1 MQSCPTSSAF
11 TIFPVQILRAIPLH
25 QIRLLV
31 FDLDGTLIDSRTDL
45 VQSVNATMRHFGRKD
60 LPGDIIA
67 SYIGDGAGMLVRRAL
82 GDPDDEHLVTEALG
96 YFLAYYRE
104 HKLDFTTAYPGV
116 IESLTTL
123 AAQPDPPTM
132 AVLTNKPV
140 GPSIAIVNA
149 LGLAP
154 YFFRVYGGDS
164 FHSKKPDP
172 HGLLTLIQEAGTLP
186 EHTIMIGDSDVDVLT
201 AQNAGAWSVGCLFG
215 LAPHTLATDPPD
227 VLVDSPDEWPLTL
240 ARYQQS

>member
-104 HKLDFTTAYPGV
+104 HKLDFTTTYPGV

-172 HGLLTLIQEAGTLP
+172 HGLLALIQEAGTLP

-227 VLVDSPDEWPLTL
+227 VLVDSPDEWPFTL

>member
-1 MQSCPTSSAF
+1 M
-11 TIFPVQILRAIPLH
+11 QILRAIPIH
-25 QIRLLV
+25 SVRLLV
-31 FDLDGTLIDSRTDL
+31 FDLDGTLIDSRADL
-45 VQSVNATMRHFGRKD
+45 IQSVNATMRHFERKE

-82 GDPDDEHLVTEALG
+82 GDPDDEHLVTEALD
-96 YFLAYYRE
+96 YFLTYYRA
-104 HKLDFTTAYPGV
+104 HKLDFTTVYSGV
-116 IESLTTL
+116 LPALDAIR
-123 AAQPDPPTM
+123 AQSSPPAM

-140 GPSIAIVNA
+140 GPSLAIVEA

-172 HGLLTLIQEAGTLP
+172 HGLETLMREASVSA
-186 EHTIMIGDSDVDVLT
+186 EETIMIGDSDVDVLT
-201 AQNAGAWSVGCLFG
+201 AQNIGAWSVGCLFG

-227 VLVDSPDEWPLTL
+227 ILVDHPREWPLCL
-240 ARYQQS
+240 IESKGN

>member
-1 MQSCPTSSAF
+1 M
-11 TIFPVQILRAIPLH
+11 QILRAIPLH

-45 VQSVNATMRHFGRKD
+45 VQSVNATMRHYGRKD
-60 LPGDIIA
+60 LPGDVIA
-67 SYIGDGAGMLVRRAL
+67 SYIGDGANMLIRRAL
-82 GDPDDEHLVTEALG
+82 GDPDDEHLVNEALAW
-96 YFLAYYRE
+96 FLAYYRE
-104 HKLDFTTAYPGV
+104 HKLDFTTTYPGV
-116 IESLTTL
+116 LESLNSL
-123 AAQPDPPTM
+123 AAQPEPPAM

-140 GPSIAIVNA
+140 HPSVAIVNA

-154 YFFRVYGGDS
+154 YFFRVYGGNS

-186 EHTIMIGDSDVDVLT
+186 ENTIMIGDSDVDVLT
-201 AQNAGAWSVGCLFG
+201 AQNAGVWSVGCLFG

-227 VLVDSPDEWPLTL
+227 VLVTSPHEWPLTL
-240 ARYQQS
+240 SREQQS

>member
-104 HKLDFTTAYPGV
+104 HKLDFTTTYPGV

-132 AVLTNKPV
+132 AILTNKPV

-186 EHTIMIGDSDVDVLT
+186 EHTIMIGDSDVDVLA
-201 AQNAGAWSVGCLFG
+201 AQNAGAWSIGCLFG

-227 VLVDSPDEWPLTL
+227 VLVDSPDEWPFTL